1 MNSFFEVR
9 LVTGSAEHTTKS
21 NCIGKQTSFTICGRL
36 NISVDIGYKQLYI
49 RFEIF
54 DVLLTYHFK
63 MQSCSILFLHEY
75 IYMNVNIIFS
85 YIFQM
90 NNIYI

>member
-36 NISVDIGYKQLYI
+36 NISVESRYWIYKQLYI

-75 IYMNVNIIFS
+75 IYECKYYFV
-85 YIFQM
+85 
-90 NNIYI
+90 IYISNE